1 MGRHLAELSTEGESV
16 PVPFSLDGRVLSA
29 LAKLQWSFAAKNAR
43 QALPAGYGPKG
54 G

>member
-1 MGRHLAELSTEGESV
+1 MWRHLSERWIEGQSY

-29 LAKLQWSFAAKNAR
+29 LAKLQWSFAAKNTR